1 MNTTKPYLVAISGG
15 SGSGKSTLAAALS
28 KAYSKIGVSIFHE
41 DRYFRPMSHYGENL
55 SGSERDEAV
64 AKINFDS
71 PESKDADLIYAH
83 LHQLLSGQPVQQP
96 IYDYERH
103 DRNPDQSHHL
113 EPAGII
119 IVEGIHALS
128 LPEIRPLFDLSVYLH
143 TPDDLRLARRI
154 RRDVIERGRS
164 VDGILHQYL
173 ESVRPSHYKYT
184 HPAMFD
190 AELVIVDEGLP
201 ARGHIR
207 SDTSTIK
214 RLMAPIIEHLTKQGL
229 RPD

>member
-1 MNTTKPYLVAISGG
+1 MTKPYLVAITGG

-28 KAYSKIGVSIFHE
+28 EAYTKIGVSIFHE
-41 DRYFRPMSHYGENL
+41 DRYYLPMSHYGTAL
-55 SGSERDEAV
+55 SVAEKNETI
-64 AKINFDS
+64 AKINYDS
-71 PESKDADLIYAH
+71 PDSKDAELIYQH
-83 LHQLLSGQPVQQP
+83 LHQLLAGQTIDQPV
-96 IYDYERH
+96 YDYERH
-103 DRNPDQSHHL
+103 DRSPDKRHRL
-113 EPAGII
+113 DPAGLI

-128 LPEIRPLFDLSVYLH
+128 LPGIRPLIDLSVYLH

-184 HPAMFD
+184 HPTMFE

-201 ARGHIR
+201 ARGRIR
-207 SDTSTIK
+207 SDTSTIE
-214 RLMAPIIEHLTKQGL
+214 RLMAPIIEHLAKQGL
-229 RPD
+229 QPD